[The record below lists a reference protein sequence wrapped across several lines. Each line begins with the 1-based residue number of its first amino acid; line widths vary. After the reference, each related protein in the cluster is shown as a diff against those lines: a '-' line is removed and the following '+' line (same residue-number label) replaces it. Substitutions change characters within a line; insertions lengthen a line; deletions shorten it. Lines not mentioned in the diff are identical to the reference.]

1 MKKLPKK
8 NKKEYLEKQFSYRPF
23 FWLPMI
29 LVLFHVEIL
38 HAASNA
44 PMFSLANT
52 DFVVA
57 IAFALFIGVLIY
69 FKVPKIIGDL
79 LDKRAAS
86 IKNEIDEAHRL
97 VEEAKS
103 LLAKL
108 EREHKEN
115 ITKAKEIIED
125 AELSSKKILEDS
137 KSEIK
142 LAVSR
147 KLKSA
152 ERQIQANEKD
162 VINAIKVDLIDEAF
176 KLAQE
181 QIENKVNLEVAN
193 LIAEESLSEI
203 EIKLS

>member
-1 MKKLPKK
+1 MRKLSIT
-8 NKKEYLEKQFSYRPF
+8 NKKEYLENQFSHRPY

-29 LVLFHVEIL
+29 LVLFQVEIV
-38 HAASNA
+38 HAASNS

-57 IAFALFIGVLIY
+57 IAFALFMGVLIY

-86 IKNEIDEAHRL
+86 IKGEIDEAHRL
-97 VEEAKS
+97 LEEAKS

-125 AELSSKKILEDS
+125 AELSSRKILEDS
-137 KSEIK
+137 KSQIK

-152 ERQIQANEKD
+152 EKQIQANEKD

-176 KLAQE
+176 KLAE
-181 QIENKVNLEVAN
+181 KQIESKVNLEVAN

>member
-1 MKKLPKK
+1 MEKLSRT
-8 NKKEYLEKQFSYRPF
+8 NKKAYLENRFSYRPF
-23 FWLPMI
+23 FWMPMV
-29 LVLFHVEIL
+29 LVLFQVEIAY
-38 HAASNA
+38 AASNA

-57 IAFALFIGVLIY
+57 IAFALFVGVLIY

-86 IKNEIDEAHRL
+86 IKGEIDEAHRL
-97 VEEAKS
+97 LEEAKS

-125 AELSSKKILEDS
+125 AELSSRKILEDS

-147 KLKSA
+147 RLKLA

>member
-1 MKKLPKK
+1 MEKLPKI
-8 NKKEYLEKQFSYRPF
+8 NKTEYLEKRFSHRPY
-23 FWLPMI
+23 FWLSML
-29 LVLFHVEIL
+29 LVLFQVEVA
-38 HAASNA
+38 HAASDA

-86 IKNEIDEAHRL
+86 IKGEIDEAHRL
-97 VEEAKS
+97 LEEAKS

-125 AELSSKKILEDS
+125 AELSSKKILEES

-147 KLKSA
+147 KLKLA
-152 ERQIQANEKD
+152 ERQIQANEQD
-162 VINAIKVDLIDEAF
+162 LINAIKVDLIDEAF

>member
-1 MKKLPKK
+1 MEKLSKT
-8 NKKEYLEKQFSYRPF
+8 NKKEFLENGFSHRPY

-29 LVLFHVEIL
+29 LVLFHVDSV
-38 HAASNA
+38 HAASNS

-57 IAFALFIGVLIY
+57 IAFALFMGVLIY

-86 IKNEIDEAHRL
+86 IKSEIDEAHRL

-115 ITKAKEIIED
+115 IIKAKEIIED

-162 VINAIKVDLIDEAF
+162 VINAIKGDLIDEAF

-181 QIENKVNLEVAN
+181 QIENKVNLQVAN

>member
-1 MKKLPKK
+1 MEKLSRI
-8 NKKEYLEKQFSYRPF
+8 NKKEYCGNRFSHRSY
-23 FWLPMI
+23 FWLPMV
-29 LVLFHVEIL
+29 LVLFQVEIGY
-38 HAASNA
+38 AASNA

-57 IAFALFIGVLIY
+57 IAFALFLGVLIY

-86 IKNEIDEAHRL
+86 IKGEIDEAHRL
-97 VEEAKS
+97 LEEAKS

-137 KSEIK
+137 KAEIK

-147 KLKSA
+147 KLKLA